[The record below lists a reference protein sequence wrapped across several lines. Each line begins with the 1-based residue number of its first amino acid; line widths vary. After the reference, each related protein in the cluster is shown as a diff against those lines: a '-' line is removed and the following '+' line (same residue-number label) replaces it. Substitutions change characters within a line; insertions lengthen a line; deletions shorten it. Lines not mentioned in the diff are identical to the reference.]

1 MNQQNPDL
9 ATLLS
14 QDTDANMQE
23 YFNEP
28 EKFYAGLSVVAAKPV
43 EVPHQGTEHAEY
55 RVLKH
60 IESKWMNDHT
70 NNFLLVYTYL
80 SPCVHKC
87 ANPSSSRT
95 IVESI
100 GVMASWKGYALVF
113 QKPYSHPKDFAPVSE
128 AELKTALS
136 ELAQTI
142 GYTNILRCY
151 KPAIG
156 AFRCVT
162 CFSGPQNTVV
172 DECIDLQSG
181 ASSSS

>member
-1 MNQQNPDL
+1 ML
-9 ATLLS
+9 RGVWT
-14 QDTDANMQE
+14 E
-23 YFNEP
+23 EP
-28 EKFYAGLSVVAAKPV
+28 LRHVSVPVIKP
-43 EVPHQGTEHAEY
+43 GTEHAEY

-60 IESKWMNDHT
+60 IESRWMNDHT

-80 SPCVHKC
+80 SPCVHIC
-87 ANPSSSRT
+87 ASPSHRRT

-100 GVMASWKGYALVF
+100 GVMASWKGHALVF

-136 ELAQTI
+136 ELAKTI

-151 KPAIG
+151 KPATS

-172 DECIDLQSG
+172 DECIEQQSG